1 MPFISAYFEPH
12 LTDSRLF
19 APTHFLHGS
28 CKKQAGW
35 FWGGG
40 GERAGRAIR
49 ASGSYREQGC
59 QIAGVFMAASVT
71 DNICRFVIPHP
82 RTAAQHPPNIPQ
94 QRFSH
99 LFSTAPKFCQVNM
112 DVSWP
117 WYLSV
122 SCILDSYFLQ
132 ELFLMLLLCPISMA
146 SWNRY
151 NPTKFPKYVWLG
163 WLQVCVYL
171 FHLTLDHLFLTPCAL
186 LQQDFKEWEWHL
198 WS

>member
-1 MPFISAYFEPH
+1 M
-12 LTDSRLF
+12 TDSSLF
-19 APTHFLHGS
+19 SPIIQHIFFMA

-117 WYLSV
+117 WYLSA
-122 SCILDSYFLQ
+122 SCILDSYLLK
-132 ELFLMLLLCPISMA
+132 ELFLMLLLCPSEMDTIQRSSPNMFDCDGKASMCT
-146 SWNRY
+146 SLPSHFGSFVP
-151 NPTKFPKYVWLG
+151 NPL
-163 WLQVCVYL
+163 
-171 FHLTLDHLFLTPCAL
+171 HCAL

>member
-1 MPFISAYFEPH
+1 MV
-12 LTDSRLF
+12 LGR
-19 APTHFLHGS
+19 
-28 CKKQAGW
+28 GW
-35 FWGGG
+35 RG
-40 GERAGRAIR
+40 AGRAIR

-132 ELFLMLLLCPISMA
+132 ELFLYVAVVPK
-146 SWNRY
+146 WNWY
-151 NPTKFPKYVWLG
+151 NPAKFPKYVWLC
-163 WLQVCVYL
+163 WLQICVYL
-171 FHLTLDHLFLTPCAL
+171 IFHLTLDHLFITPCAL
-186 LQQDFKEWEWHL
+186 LPTRSQGMGMASLTLMNNCNLKTN
-198 WS
+198 SAPG

>member
-1 MPFISAYFEPH
+1 M
-12 LTDSRLF
+12 TDSSLF
-19 APTHFLHGS
+19 SPIIQHIFFMA

-151 NPTKFPKYVWLG
+151 NLTKFPKYVWLG

-171 FHLTLDHLFLTPCAL
+171 FHLTLDHLFLTPCTL
-186 LQQDFKEWEWHL
+186 LQDFKEWEWYL

>member
-1 MPFISAYFEPH
+1 MHTPD
-12 LTDSRLF
+12 LTWQIQVCLPPLSNTFSSWLVKSRQGGF
-19 APTHFLHGS
+19 GE
-28 CKKQAGW
+28 
-35 FWGGG
+35 GG

-117 WYLSV
+117 WYSSV

-132 ELFLMLLLCPISMA
+132 ELFLMLVLCPSEIDTIQQSSPNMFD
-146 SWNRY
+146 Y
-151 NPTKFPKYVWLG
+151 VGCKYV
-163 WLQVCVYL
+163 YIYSIS
-171 FHLTLDHLFLTPCAL
+171 
-186 LQQDFKEWEWHL
+186 L
-198 WS
+198 WIICS

>member
-1 MPFISAYFEPH
+1 METDTFADTIIYANRLNKNNLSM
-12 LTDSRLF
+12 LTEERKSVY
-19 APTHFLHGS
+19 PNYPKYFLHGS
-28 CKKQAGW
+28 GKKQAGW

-112 DVSWP
+112 DVS
-117 WYLSV
+117 
-122 SCILDSYFLQ
+122 
-132 ELFLMLLLCPISMA
+132 
-146 SWNRY
+146 
-151 NPTKFPKYVWLG
+151 
-163 WLQVCVYL
+163 
-171 FHLTLDHLFLTPCAL
+171 
-186 LQQDFKEWEWHL
+186 
-198 WS
+198 